1 MEEVNRPEGW
11 GGERLAYARRRG
23 SVTQSSAFN
32 ARFWIA
38 IAVFLSVAIAYPW
51 YSYRVNS
58 YLLSRE
64 MEAAAREMARIADE
78 TLKEAQREGAE
89 AAERFKRDQQ
99 RKRIANV
106 RIRGVSDGPKGP
118 VVIVDLGTASPV
130 ESDQAICRQA
140 TAWLKAN
147 LSGTTLNV
155 QRYRINQPALDAGVV
170 VCP

>member
-1 MEEVNRPEGW
+1 MEGNQQPEDWGVEGRTYANRHRAIGQ
-11 GGERLAYARRRG
+11 A
-23 SVTQSSAFN
+23 STSSI
-32 ARFWIA
+32 RFGAKVVI
-38 IAVFLSVAIAYPW
+38 FLSVALAYPW
-51 YSYRVNS
+51 YAYKVDS

-64 MEAAAREMARIADE
+64 LEAAAREMARIADE
-78 TLKEAQREGAE
+78 NLKDAQREGAE

-99 RKRIANV
+99 RRRIAKV
-106 RIRGVSDGPKGP
+106 RIRGVSDGPNGP

-140 TAWLKAN
+140 TAWLKAD